1 MQQMARI
8 QPQGGETDANSP
20 RARLY
25 TLLDTLVAV
34 RMDLSQVIN
43 GADGV
48 DRLHDARLRKVRI
61 LLDTAIASTKDIIEV
76 ADSGPSRS

>member
-1 MQQMARI
+1 MQQVARI
-8 QPQGGETDANSP
+8 QPQREETDANSP
-20 RARLY
+20 RVRLY
-25 TLLDTLVAV
+25 TLLDTVAV

-61 LLDTAIASTKDIIEV
+61 LLDIAIASTKDIIEV
-76 ADSGPSRS
+76 ADGGPSRS